1 MKNVERLR
9 TILGVW
15 APMLIALLIVVTSFN
30 FYFNA
35 NLPGDLESWR
45 LVCSAGAVFV
55 GGVLILST
63 YGRYTKAK
71 EARRGAAGSKTSVPS
86 PATTPDEPTDDGGE
100 DDNQDR

>member
-1 MKNVERLR
+1 MNIERVR
-9 TILGVW
+9 SILGVW
-15 APMLIALLIVVTSFN
+15 APMTIAFLIIVTSFN

-45 LVCSAGAVFV
+45 LVCSAGVVFV

-71 EARRGAAGSKTSVPS
+71 EARREAAVPRPSVP
-86 PATTPDEPTDDGGE
+86 PATTPREPTDDGRE

>member
-1 MKNVERLR
+1 MNIERVR
-9 TILGVW
+9 SVLGVW
-15 APMLIALLIVVTSFN
+15 TPMAIAFLIIVTSFN

-63 YGRYTKAK
+63 YGRYTKTK
-71 EARRGAAGSKTSVPS
+71 EARREAAASRLSIPS
-86 PATTPDEPTDDGGE
+86 PAATPREPTDHGRE
-100 DDNQDR
+100 DDNQDG